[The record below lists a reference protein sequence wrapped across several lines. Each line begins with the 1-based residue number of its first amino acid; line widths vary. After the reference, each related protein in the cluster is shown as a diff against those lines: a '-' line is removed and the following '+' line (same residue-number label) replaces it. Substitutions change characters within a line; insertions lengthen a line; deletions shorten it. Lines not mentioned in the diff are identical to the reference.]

1 MYFSPKF
8 MNQST
13 RTDCFCI
20 HYKNNRTQVY
30 NTLFLSL
37 PSTTFQINRS
47 FQHITPTDL
56 SN

>member
-30 NTLFLSL
+30 NTLFLSP